1 MVRVH
6 LRVRDERA
14 NPSPFR
20 ADILVPGARSRAVW
34 SVDGCAELEAPPG
47 ATLRVSRGFDHDA
60 VELAV
65 GPASDQRLEA
75 VLVRRFDARKWGWY
89 GGDNHVHVVHDPSSD
104 PSLDIAYGARLAQSE
119 GLDYIQ
125 LAYQWEPTGA
135 WPDAAELDLRCREA
149 SRPGVAVSWNVE
161 TPKSFIEEDDGGETG
176 DLHCLGH
183 GWTVGL
189 RDISRGPGWFHS
201 GPNYRVLQE
210 VARQGG
216 VAGVA
221 HPTRSWTHK
230 GNLVSNR
237 NSELPFDMVAG
248 GPYAAIDILNDGPAG
263 FFADER
269 VWYTLL
275 NLGYRIAGTANSDA
289 CLDRGAGPGRLR
301 TYVRVRGDFTWDKV
315 VEAIRAGRVVASSGP
330 FVRWSVAGLPPGSEF
345 ASDGRVRRAVM
356 RVWSAPQPAERLTAV
371 QLIRCGE
378 VVRAWDLRNLGI
390 RSWSGAFD
398 LRADEFAW
406 YTLRVL
412 SNPVAAPETPPAV
425 AVGGVIWFLPSG
437 FRRPEPTPACVDLS
451 AVDEAGRPV
460 SGAAVAVIDA
470 EREVARF
477 ATDADG
483 RVRITAPATACLNVA
498 AGFAPGE
505 RRIFTDCPEIL
516 EACIATDTAWASL
529 HQPTTYHSMRR
540 LLSGLRMR
548 VTLRSMPSA

>member
-1 MVRVH
+1 M
-6 LRVRDERA
+6 RVRLTVRDGRGD
-14 NPSPFR
+14 PSPFR
-20 ADILVPGARSRAVW
+20 VDVRVAGTRTRHAW
-34 SVDGCAELEAPPG
+34 SIDGCAELDAPPG

-60 VELAV
+60 VDLTV
-65 GPASDQRLEA
+65 GPDDQRLEA

-104 PSLDIAYGARLAQSE
+104 PSLDIAYGARLARAE
-119 GLDYIQ
+119 GLDTIQ
-125 LAYQWEPTGA
+125 LAYEWEPTGA
-135 WPDAAELDLRCREA
+135 WPDAAELDDRCRRA
-149 SRPGVAVSWNVE
+149 ALPGLAVGWNVE
-161 TPKSFIEEDDGGETG
+161 TPKSYPGEDHGGEEG

-183 GWTVGL
+183 GWTAGL
-189 RDISRGPGWFHS
+189 RDISRGQEWFHS
-201 GPNYRVLQE
+201 RPNYRVLQE

-237 NSELPFDMVAG
+237 NAELPFDMVAG
-248 GPYAAIDILNDGPAG
+248 APYAAIDILNDGPAG

-275 NLGYRIAGTANSDA
+275 NQGYRIAGTANSDA
-289 CLDRGAGPGRLR
+289 CLDRGNAPGRLR
-301 TYVRVRGDFTWDKV
+301 TYVQVSGGFTWGKM

-330 FVRWSVAGLPPGSEF
+330 FVRWSVSGRPPGSEF
-345 ASDGRVRRAVM
+345 AADGRVRRAVM

-378 VVRAWDLRNLGI
+378 AVRAWDLRSLGL

-412 SNPVAAPETPPAV
+412 SHPTDTPEAPPSV
-425 AVGGVIWFLPSG
+425 AVGGVIWFLPPG

-451 AVDEAGRPV
+451 VADEAGRPV
-460 SGAAVAVIDA
+460 PGAAVAVIDA
-470 EREVARF
+470 ESEVARI

-483 RVRITAPATACLNVA
+483 RVRITAPATACLAVTA
-498 AGFAPGE
+498 AGFAPEE
-505 RRIFTDCPEIL
+505 RRIFTDCPEIM
-516 EACIATDTAWASL
+516 EACIDIDTAGASL
-529 HQPTTYHSMRR
+529 HQPATYDRMRR
-540 LLSGLRMR
+540 LLGGLRLR
-548 VTLRSMPSA
+548 VTLRPMPSA